1 MCLWNLKKSHTR
13 CEAGP
18 ESRGSFS
25 KEDSRVARQWQ
36 ASRCIGRLFDK
47 AAAKPSNSFKGLL
60 YSVSARGILFIKE
73 LHMKMKQKLSVL
85 AGALAFAAAG
95 QAFATTSDLFL
106 TVDDTTTQQFYT
118 RDLGINMSTF
128 LSDISGSGS
137 TLAAASAG
145 NMSFAADA
153 NLTSFLS
160 AVGLGNNV
168 IWNVTAAEVGAA
180 SPNAE
185 AVMATSTAT
194 SLPSSQSNATLVNAT
209 GNLTTYYSGS
219 LAYQANGLTS
229 GSTAE
234 TPTLVSLG
242 ETASGY
248 LKISTINTIGS
259 SMNMFYITPSS
270 TTNAKASGVLF
281 GGLTT
286 PDVWTL
292 GSNGTL
298 TVASTIAAVP
308 EASEWMLMLSGFG
321 LIGFIASRRKSSG
334 GALTF
339 A

>member
-1 MCLWNLKKSHTR
+1 
-13 CEAGP
+13 
-18 ESRGSFS
+18 
-25 KEDSRVARQWQ
+25 
-36 ASRCIGRLFDK
+36 
-47 AAAKPSNSFKGLL
+47 
-60 YSVSARGILFIKE
+60 
-73 LHMKMKQKLSVL
+73 MKMKQKLSVL